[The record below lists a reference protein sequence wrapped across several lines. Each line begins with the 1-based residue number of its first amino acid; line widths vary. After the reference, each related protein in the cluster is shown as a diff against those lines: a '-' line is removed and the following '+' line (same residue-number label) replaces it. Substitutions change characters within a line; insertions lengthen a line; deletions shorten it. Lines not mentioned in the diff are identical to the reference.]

1 MRFAFTVASENES
14 ATSEP
19 TKPAKEPIDFKELK
33 RVDHI
38 LASLQRKVTVM
49 S

>member
-1 MRFAFTVASENES
+1 MASENES
-14 ATSEP
+14 AASEP
-19 TKPAKEPIDFKELK
+19 KAAKETIDFKELK

-38 LASLQRKVTVM
+38 FASLQRTVTVM